1 MVLTAKQRL
10 EKEIQLAEL
19 RAQIL
24 EIQKEV
30 TLSDVEQEYKDF
42 ESRKIEV
49 ETEMSKQKKV
59 HTDRANSL
67 KQKIK
72 DLGDD

>member
-24 EIQKEV
+24 DLQKEI
-30 TLSDVEQEYKDF
+30 TLSDIEQEYKNF
-42 ESRKIEV
+42 EWRQAEV
-49 ETEMSKQKKV
+49 ETEVTKQKKV
-59 HTDRANSL
+59 HSDRVVSL
-67 KQKIK
+67 RNKIK
-72 DLGDD
+72 NLGVE